1 MKREKS
7 FTGRIIRNN
16 FYAMKEAMSIAPKR
30 VWVALISRLVEYLL
44 WVFYSAFFVRYI
56 LDALEQEKPLKE
68 ILVAILLIGGGSL
81 LLEMFLFYCVNVWF
95 PAWNVTIFHSQLLKQ
110 GGVYATMWEAQASR
124 YA

>member
-16 FYAMKEAMSIAPKR
+16 FYAMKEAMAIAPKR
-30 VWVALISRLVEYLL
+30 VWVALISKLVEYLL

-68 ILVAILLIGGGSL
+68 VLAAILIIGGGICL
-81 LLEMFLFYCVNVWF
+81 
-95 PAWNVTIFHSQLLKQ
+95 P
-110 GGVYATMWEAQASR
+110 
-124 YA
+124 